1 MCTAI
6 NTCYSTKAKAV
17 STQNELILYN
27 NSESFNSFL
36 QMVKK
41 LWYIYIIPNSIITS
55 WLYFPIISQ
64 SMASNRN

>member
-6 NTCYSTKAKAV
+6 NTCYSTKTEAV
-17 STQNELILYN
+17 STQNDSLILYN

-55 WLYFPIISQ
+55 
-64 SMASNRN
+64 